1 MTGCPWE
8 SIDRDTLRLMKFV
21 RLAERHLP
29 IAGGMLDQT
38 QSFCEALDWITI
50 ERRRWKAELGIK

>member
-1 MTGCPWE
+1 MRFT
-8 SIDRDTLRLMKFV
+8 
-21 RLAERHLP
+21 RLAEHHLP

-50 ERRRWKAELGIK
+50 ERRRWKAEYGIK

>member
-1 MTGCPWE
+1 MNCPWE
-8 SIDRDTLRLMKFV
+8 SIDRGTLEFLRYA

-38 QSFCEALDWITI
+38 QSFCEALDWATN
-50 ERRRWKAELGIK
+50 ERRRWKNEMGTK